1 MPKIPLYLK
10 TERDMPRPPDSEY
23 YLLAK
28 NGLFLCRNHRFFR
41 SDVRTARAPK
51 WLVEHESGCRLD
63 LPQVER
69 HTLERI
75 VGFFGRVFELH
86 GSEAIVLLLW
96 NQQKRRYRILV
107 PEQEATVVESAS
119 GLRSALDVSYKIP
132 LSLPPGELLVG
143 DLHCHAGGDAY
154 SSPTDREDEY
164 YRDGFHGVV
173 GRIQREPPRFHLEF
187 IVDGVR
193 FGMDFKGLFKGYQKR
208 WKKVPQR
215 WLKRV
220 KVKVVRSHTTIN
232 HGYVM
237 SGVGNGRKY
246 S

>member
-10 TERDMPRPPDSEY
+10 TERDMPRPPDPEY
-23 YLLAK
+23 YLLAG

-41 SDVRTARAPK
+41 SDVRTARAPQ
-51 WLVEHESGCRLD
+51 WLVQHDSRCRLD
-63 LPQVER
+63 LPKVER
-69 HTLERI
+69 ETLEKI

-107 PEQEATVVESAS
+107 PEQEATVWESAS
-119 GLRSALDVSYKIP
+119 GRRSALDVRYKIP

-143 DLHCHAGGDAY
+143 DIHCHAGGDAY
-154 SSPTDREDEY
+154 SSFTDRQDEY

-173 GRIQREPPRFHLEF
+173 GRIHREPPRFHLEF

-193 FGMDFKGLFKGYQKR
+193 FRMDFKGLFKGYRKR
-208 WKKVPQR
+208 WKKVPQK

-220 KVKVVRSHTTIN
+220 KVEVQRSRFAMN
-232 HGYVM
+232 PRYVTN
-237 SGVGNGRKY
+237 GVGNGRKF

>member
-1 MPKIPLYLK
+1 M
-10 TERDMPRPPDSEY
+10 
-23 YLLAK
+23 
-28 NGLFLCRNHRFFR
+28 
-41 SDVRTARAPK
+41 
-51 WLVEHESGCRLD
+51 
-63 LPQVER
+63 
-69 HTLERI
+69 
-75 VGFFGRVFELH
+75 
-86 GSEAIVLLLW
+86 
-96 NQQKRRYRILV
+96 
-107 PEQEATVVESAS
+107 ESAS

-193 FGMDFKGLFKGYQKR
+193 FGMDFKGLFKGYRKR
-208 WKKVPQR
+208 WNKVPHR

-220 KVKVVRSHTTIN
+220 KVKVVRSHYDN
-232 HGYVM
+232 KPCAM
-237 SGVGNGRKY
+237 
-246 S
+246 

>member
-10 TERDMPRPPDSEY
+10 TERDMPRPPDPEY
-23 YLLAK
+23 YLLAR

-41 SDVRTARAPK
+41 SDVCTARAPQ
-51 WLVEHESGCRLD
+51 WLVEHESECRLD
-63 LPQVER
+63 LPKVER

-96 NQQKRRYRILV
+96 NQRKRRYRILV
-107 PEQEATVVESAS
+107 PEQEATVWESPGGRRYAT
-119 GLRSALDVSYKIP
+119 DVRYKIP

-143 DLHCHAGGDAY
+143 DIHCHADGDAY
-154 SSPTDREDEY
+154 SSFTDRKDEY

-173 GRIQREPPRFHLEF
+173 GWIQREPPRFHFEF

-193 FGMDFKGLFKGYQKR
+193 FGMDFERLFKGYRKR
-208 WKKVPQR
+208 WQKVPQR

-220 KVKVVRSHTTIN
+220 KVKVERSGVAMN
-232 HGYVM
+232 PGLVM
-237 SGVGNGRKY
+237 YGVGNGRTF